1 MSLPPLKEEFED
13 SGTCTA
19 EDYWGLPDGVRAELI
34 GGKLYDMTPPSRV
47 HQKIA
52 FEIAR
57 SMANYIDE
65 HSGDCEVYTAP
76 FAVNL
81 TADDRTWVD
90 PDVLVLCDPSKL
102 SDRGGEG
109 APDLIVEVGSPSSR
123 KMDYF
128 IKTGRYESAGV
139 REYWIVDPETRQT
152 IVYRYTSE
160 TQLLSVYD
168 FAEAVPVGIFD
179 GLTITVGNLL

>member
-57 SMANYIDE
+57 SMANDIDE

-81 TADDRTWVD
+81 TADDRT
-90 PDVLVLCDPSKL
+90 
-102 SDRGGEG
+102 
-109 APDLIVEVGSPSSR
+109 
-123 KMDYF
+123 
-128 IKTGRYESAGV
+128 
-139 REYWIVDPETRQT
+139 
-152 IVYRYTSE
+152 
-160 TQLLSVYD
+160 
-168 FAEAVPVGIFD
+168 
-179 GLTITVGNLL
+179 